1 MNHLRLDRIGIL
13 LWSNHLS
20 ALRRLGLLYRR
31 PQQFRDDS
39 STCSV
44 RQQLVTAFWLLV
56 HSAPYAFAL
65 SAAGYLLGTS
75 LIGTEFRIEHLAVR
89 LAVGLAVGLGGGIA
103 SGIAGGLAS
112 GIAVGIASGL
122 AGGIAVGI
130 VGGLALGLA
139 VGIVGG
145 LAVGIWVFLNKTAKS
160 QFVSQNSD
168 LSPAPRRPYRGLPPR
183 D

>member
-89 LAVGLAVGLGGGIA
+89 LA
-103 SGIAGGLAS
+103 
-112 GIAVGIASGL
+112 
-122 AGGIAVGI
+122 GGIAVGI

-145 LAVGIWVFLNKTAKS
+145 LAVGIWVL
-160 QFVSQNSD
+160 
-168 LSPAPRRPYRGLPPR
+168 
-183 D
+183 

>member
-89 LAVGLAVGLGGGIA
+89 LAVGIVVGIALGLAGGIGG
-103 SGIAGGLAS
+103 GIAGGLAS
-112 GIAVGIASGL
+112 GLAGGIAVGIVGGI

-145 LAVGIWVFLNKTAKS
+145 LAVGIWVL
-160 QFVSQNSD
+160 
-168 LSPAPRRPYRGLPPR
+168 
-183 D
+183 